1 MSLNTKAVANQLVTL
16 LEGLA
21 GIGSVQIG
29 VPESWDKRVNAWVSM
44 GSQPLVRKATGLTAR
59 DAHYFVMFAYRIA
72 STAGSESTAETTLM
86 DLVDA
91 FVAAVE
97 ADLTLGGTCK
107 AVDLDL
113 SSGDAPEY
121 QLRAGQEFR
130 QYPIIVSC
138 RQYGSYNTNP

>member
-1 MSLNTKAVANQLVTL
+1 MALNTKAVAQKLVTI
-16 LEGLA
+16 LA
-21 GIGSVQIG
+21 ALTGMGSVQIG
-29 VPESWDKRVNAWVSM
+29 APESWGKRVCAFVSM
-44 GSQPLVRKATGLTAR
+44 GGQPLVRKTTGTTAR
-59 DAHYFVMFAYRIA
+59 DAHYYVVLAYRLDQA
-72 STAGSESTAETTLM
+72 ESTAETTLM

-113 SSGDAPEY
+113 SAGDAPEY
-121 QLRAGQEFR
+121 QLTAGQEFR

-138 RQYGSYNTNP
+138 RQYGSYATNP